1 MSPTAA
7 PIVDVS
13 NFDLTSLLRCSRA
26 LRQAT
31 AGSGSLEESAGRI
44 TRILYDVCVDPDT
57 GERSCAMVR
66 FYKTHDF
73 EALPSSLRAFVR
85 RQMPGEE
92 PRPDMKA
99 LALLATVG
107 DEAAWN
113 DRKRSRGH
121 QAIPLASVEMVERA
135 PMISALIRQFGL
147 SVQQAVRPHTDMLPD
162 REGKAYNVFHVP
174 EAQGSPFIPAQA
186 DFVERYGIQSVIG
199 FGGALRSGNLF
210 ATILFSRRPIPAE
223 SAARFRSLAVDVK
236 GILFFQDEAR
246 TFAD

>member
-13 NFDLTSLLRCSRA
+13 NFDLTSLLRCSRT
-26 LRQAT
+26 LRDAT
-31 AGSGSLEESAGRI
+31 TDADSLEASANAI
-44 TRILYDVCVDPDT
+44 TRTLYDVCVDPAS
-57 GERSCAMVR
+57 GERSCVMVR

-73 EALPSSLRAFVR
+73 ESLPSRLRAFAR
-85 RQMPGEE
+85 RQLGAHE
-92 PRPDMKA
+92 PRPDMKS
-99 LALLATVG
+99 LVLLATVG
-107 DEAAWN
+107 DEPAWN
-113 DRKRSRGH
+113 DRKRSREH

-135 PMISALIRQFGL
+135 PMISALIQQFGL
-147 SVQQAVRPHTDMLPD
+147 SVQDAVRPNTDVLPH

-174 EAQGSPFIPAQA
+174 EAKGSPLIPAQD
-186 DFVERYGIQSVIG
+186 DFVERYGIRSVIG

-223 SAARFRSLAVDVK
+223 SAGRFRSLAVDVK